1 MTNRCNARV
10 SNNGIGWSQKLSEP
24 LPLNTT
30 KWTVNSDIP
39 LVSCQWGTAHFI
51 FHRESGQTHFVN
63 QSCIDILSLV
73 TQESLTVE
81 EIYRG
86 MLARH
91 AIDDDPDLSEAIERV
106 VGLLDQLGVISSLP

>member
-1 MTNRCNARV
+1 MAAKVKRATSLNAA
-10 SNNGIGWSQKLSEP
+10 
-24 LPLNTT
+24 
-30 KWTVNSDIP
+30 KWTFNSDTP
-39 LVSCQWGTAHFI
+39 LVFCQWGTAYFI